1 MKKFTFRSAIKTDD
15 AFNVSIQNID
25 VDGNDIAVLEDLLS
39 ININTLKPGE
49 EINFNVNIKR
59 GE

>member
-15 AFNVSIQNID
+15 AFNVSIQNIG

>member
-1 MKKFTFRSAIKTDD
+1 MKKFTFRSTIKTDD